1 MKKTTIAIFI
11 IISFLSS
18 CSIHNGL
25 TYNTNEHT
33 TEVVLSKKNFK
44 IVSSVKGEAEANYV
58 FGIGAFT
65 KKALIEEA
73 RTKMLEK
80 ANLIGSSKAVINETV
95 ELTHT
100 FLPFYRKYNVTVSA
114 YVIEFTE

>member
-1 MKKTTIAIFI
+1 MKKIGILTLL
-11 IISFLSS
+11 IISLLSS

-25 TYNTNEHT
+25 TYNSNIHS

-44 IVSSVKGEAEANYV
+44 VVSSVKGEAEASYL
-58 FGIGAFT
+58 FGIGSIT
-65 KKALIEEA
+65 KKALVEEA

-80 ANLIGSSKAVINETV
+80 ANLIGSSKAVANETV

-100 FLPFYRKYNVTVSA
+100 FFPFFRKYNVTVSA
-114 YVIEFTE
+114 YIIEFTE